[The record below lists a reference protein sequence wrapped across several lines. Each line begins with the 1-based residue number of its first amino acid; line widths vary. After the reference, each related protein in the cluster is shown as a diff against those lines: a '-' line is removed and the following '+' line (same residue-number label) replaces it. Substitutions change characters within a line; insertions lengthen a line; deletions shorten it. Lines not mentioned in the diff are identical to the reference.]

1 MHKTSLIT
9 SKGWYSG
16 AIQNRGKYSCRAQWT
31 QRMCSSQKNLRSV
44 KGQIILYLTVAKKT
58 RNSSRKVPIPND
70 KNKNNLLFKTIHLT
84 LQNDYFSEDF
94 RYLRINYTTYFSEW
108 NSNTDV
114 RYRKS
119 PTSESLLSQSAVLCS
134 LLGTWNAYTCTY
146 QDTNSTQVSRL
157 FCDISLL
164 QDLPWWLRW

>member
-16 AIQNRGKYSCRAQWT
+16 AIQNKGKYSCRAQWAQMT
-31 QRMCSSQKNLRSV
+31 CSSQKNFRSV

-94 RYLRINYTTYFSEW
+94 RYLRINYTTQFSEW
-108 NSNTDV
+108 NSNTEV

-119 PTSESLLSQSAVLCS
+119 PTSESLHSQSAVLCQ
-134 LLGTWNAYTCTY
+134 LFGTWNAYTCTY
-146 QDTNSTQVSRL
+146 QDTNST
-157 FCDISLL
+157 
-164 QDLPWWLRW
+164 